1 VRFDGIDITRLGRR
15 ELAPLRQRM
24 QLIFQDPYASLNPRR
39 TVGQIVSQPLE
50 LHRRHPGRERR
61 ERVVA
66 MLERVGLPPESVDRY
81 PHQFSGGQRQRV
93 AIARALILSPELV
106 VCDEAISALDVS
118 VQAQVLKLLRG
129 LQREFGLTYVFIS
142 HNLAAVGYLC
152 DRVAVMYLGR
162 IVETGSAAAILRDPA
177 HPYTQALLSAVPQ
190 MRKVDRRPRVPLK
203 GDLPSATRP
212 PPGCPF
218 HTRCPKVMDICR
230 TVPPPLATLPDGR
243 RSACHLH
250 DSAEV

>member
-1 VRFDGIDITRLGRR
+1 
-15 ELAPLRQRM
+15 
-24 QLIFQDPYASLNPRR
+24 
-39 TVGQIVSQPLE
+39 
-50 LHRRHPGRERR
+50 
-61 ERVVA
+61 
-66 MLERVGLPPESVDRY
+66 MLERVGLPPESLDRY

-118 VQAQVLKLLRG
+118 VQAQVLKLLGG

-162 IVETGSAAAILRDPA
+162 IVESGPAAAILRNPS
-177 HPYTQALLSAVPQ
+177 HPYTEALLSAVPQ
-190 MRKVDRRPRVPLK
+190 MRKADRRLRVPLK

-218 HTRCPKVMDICR
+218 HTRCPRVMEICR
-230 TVPPPLATLPDGR
+230 SRAPALITLADGR
-243 RSACHLH
+243 QSACHLH
-250 DSAEV
+250 QSAEV